1 MCSIHCGEKKHLSE
15 KTSMFNESST
25 GTGGGSAGLENL
37 EPMLRR
43 LIEEIDFSS
52 LGPINADAAAPV
64 LLQDLSANVAE
75 LGELCEV
82 LSDRSLS
89 ATQLKALGELEL
101 LIGVLQ
107 EKSAHFVFL
116 FQ

>member
-1 MCSIHCGEKKHLSE
+1 
-15 KTSMFNESST
+15 MFNQSST
-25 GTGGGSAGLENL
+25 GAGGGSAGLENL
-37 EPMLRR
+37 EPMLR
-43 LIEEIDFSS
+43 LLFEEMDLSS
-52 LGPINADAAAPV
+52 LSPINADNAAPI

-75 LGELCEV
+75 LVELCEV

-107 EKSAHFVFL
+107 EKSDHFISL
-116 FQ
+116 FQG